1 MRFDAGTVE
10 WTEKVESNSR
20 IVDPLG
26 IWSSHLSIQGEF
38 TPGITSV
45 TRRARYYTIW
55 AYYYEYLYD
64 KDIIRPLDYEKLF
77 ILASLAHH
85 DGFYDSPGLRR
96 MYNNRKFAGKWDEI
110 QNFDFDFEISGLG
123 KVYYN
128 QQMEVLR
135 CAWTNQF
142 RKVRISMI
150 NSRLA
155 RSLSFLNPENFKKN
169 IFTKQELRELFS
181 GFCICQISNN
191 SYEKDILSKLMFG
204 FFSEKDGNWD
214 IDEDEFERYMNGH
227 ANLVFKNRP
236 EGANNFQEYSEYHS
250 IEQRNIRRRNTLLLF
265 LKIINE
271 TNPKANLMLRYIW
284 DAIYCRQNRD
294 NKQEIKFGKLEQ
306 ARTYW
311 EIHQLNIYYVFLL
324 EKFLEQIQNIV
335 IQNVGIRKKELVEGR
350 DHNYLFSNLSE
361 AIGINISNETSLDDL
376 LAHII
381 KTNGADAK
389 SSLNSRLNESD
400 VYDYLGSDNPEVFLS
415 EFIIMIC
422 LLYIRYYQIFIDLK
436 GIKEFKNNSLTTEQ
450 INIDQLFNYIKIN
463 KTELT
468 IVPFLSNL
476 SRIIVN
482 RHLLESA
489 QRFANNTK
497 NWIFVEEEG
506 HIFSAREPIRVTTRD
521 NRWQSIRTLLEDL
534 EFIDSEGDSSLLVT
548 EKGLEWLKK
557 CI

>member
-135 CAWTNQF
+135 CAWTNEF

-169 IFTKQELRELFS
+169 LFTKQELRELFS

-236 EGANNFQEYSEYHS
+236 EGVNNFQEYSEYHS

-284 DAIYCRQNRD
+284 DAVYCRQNRD
-294 NKQEIKFGKLEQ
+294 NKQEINFGKLEQ

-335 IQNVGIRKKELVEGR
+335 IQNVGIRKTELVDGR

-436 GIKEFKNNSLTTEQ
+436 GIKEFENNSLTTEQ
-450 INIDQLFNYIKIN
+450 INIDQLFNYIKKN
-463 KTELT
+463 KTE
-468 IVPFLSNL
+468 IKIIPFLSNL

-497 NWIFVEEEG
+497 NWIFVEEAG

-534 EFIDSEGDSSLLVT
+534 EFIDLEGDSSLLVT